1 MKISTTRIAFLV
13 GVLCLIGLY
22 FFPMWRISLQV
33 PQYPKDITIQIW
45 INQIANG
52 TKKAMEIMNV
62 LNHNIGMKEIN
73 PESIP
78 ELRYFPVVLA
88 VIIALGIAAAFIKKN
103 LVRNIW
109 IAILMVAL
117 TLALIDFYLWLYDYG
132 HNLAD
137 DAPLV
142 IENSSFQPP
151 LIGTKKIINFEV
163 ASYPLI
169 GVIFPF
175 ASIIITFIAQYKSK

>member
-1 MKISTTRIAFLV
+1 
-13 GVLCLIGLY
+13 
-22 FFPMWRISLQV
+22 
-33 PQYPKDITIQIW
+33 
-45 INQIANG
+45 
-52 TKKAMEIMNV
+52 MNV

-73 PESIP
+73 PDSIP
-78 ELRYFPVVLA
+78 ELRFFPVLLA
-88 VIIALGIAAAFIKKN
+88 IIIVLGIAAGLIKKN
-103 LVRNIW
+103 LFRNIW

-151 LIGTKKIINFEV
+151 LIGTKKIVNFEV
-163 ASYPLI
+163 ASYPMI
-169 GVIFPF
+169 GVCFPL
-175 ASIIITFIAQYKSK
+175 ASIIIAFIAQFKSK

>member
-1 MKISTTRIAFLV
+1 
-13 GVLCLIGLY
+13 
-22 FFPMWRISLQV
+22 
-33 PQYPKDITIQIW
+33 
-45 INQIANG
+45 
-52 TKKAMEIMNV
+52 
-62 LNHNIGMKEIN
+62 MKEIN
-73 PESIP
+73 PDSIP
-78 ELRYFPVVLA
+78 ELRYFPIILAIIIVLG
-88 VIIALGIAAAFIKKN
+88 VAAGLIKKN
-103 LVRNIW
+103 IARNIW

-151 LIGTKKIINFEV
+151 LFGTKKIVNFEV
-163 ASYPLI
+163 ASYPMI
-169 GVIFPF
+169 GVIFPL